1 VGIGKTPTDKQL
13 EIYGSSSPALR
24 IQNSTTGTGSND
36 GLLLEMSG
44 SNINFFNYEAGA
56 IIFGTSSTERARID
70 SSGNLLVGTTTGAF
84 KLHVSDVNNRSQ
96 SDAQFSITGNGY
108 QAFHFL
114 DGAAYTIGQNS
125 QVRDLRIYSGNNS
138 AVGVALTP
146 NATSWATYSDER
158 MKDIIEP
165 IENALAKV
173 LTLRT
178 VIGKYKHDAA
188 DKRRVMMIAQDVKAV
203 LPEATTE
210 DADGM
215 LSMAYDN
222 IIPLLVAAVKELKA
236 EFDAYKASHP

>member
-1 VGIGKTPTDKQL
+1 
-13 EIYGSSSPALR
+13 
-24 IQNSTTGTGSND
+24 
-36 GLLLEMSG
+36 
-44 SNINFFNYEAGA
+44 
-56 IIFGTSSTERARID
+56 
-70 SSGNLLVGTTTGAF
+70 LLVGTTTGAF